1 MIKSIND
8 NVLEDVEQNTIMSRV
23 LVTTTYSSD
32 SIILAI
38 TKLSI
43 ERVYLLIDKKPDETQ
58 KETIDMINKTF
69 GSVIE
74 IKEKKI
80 ELYDFV
86 EVAKSVTDLLD
97 AISRKDEIYVNITPG
112 RKTQSLGLLFGC
124 YARPK
129 YIKKIFYATEDTKEI
144 ITLPI
149 LSFDITQSQRDILD
163 NIEKIDTSK
172 ALAEE
177 IETSRA
183 MLYRNIKDLLDRG
196 LIEPKE
202 KEGYKLTDAGKIAK
216 L

>member
-1 MIKSIND
+1 MINSIQD
-8 NVLEDVEQNTIMSRV
+8 NFLEDKELNSIMARV

-43 ERVYLLIDKKPDETQ
+43 ERVYLLIDKKPEGMQ
-58 KETIDMINKTF
+58 KETINLINKTF

-74 IKEKKI
+74 IKDKKI

-129 YIKKIFYATEDTKEI
+129 YVKKIFYVTEDTKEM

-149 LSFDITQSQRDILD
+149 LSFDMTDSQKEILD
-163 NIEKIDTSK
+163 NVEKIDTSK

-177 IETSRA
+177 VETSRA
-183 MLYRNIKDLLDRG
+183 MLYRNIKELLDRG
-196 LIEPKE
+196 FIEPKE

>member
-1 MIKSIND
+1 MESSIKEP
-8 NVLEDVEQNTIMSRV
+8 VLEDSNQEGNMARV

-38 TKLSI
+38 TRLSI

-58 KETIDMINKTF
+58 QATIDTINKTF

-74 IKEKKI
+74 IKEKKV

-86 EVAKSVTDLLD
+86 SVAKVITDMLD
-97 AISRKDEIYVNITPG
+97 DISRKDEVYINVTPG
-112 RKTQSLGLLFGC
+112 RKTQALGVLFGC
-124 YARPK
+124 YARPNFV
-129 YIKKIFYATEDTKEI
+129 KKIFYMPEDTKTM

-149 LSFDITQSQRDILD
+149 LTFDITPSQKEVLD
-163 NIEKIDTSK
+163 NIEKIDTAK

-177 IETSRA
+177 VDTSRA
-183 MLYRNIKDLLDRG
+183 MLYRNIKELVDHG
-196 LIEPKE
+196 FIEPKDG
-202 KEGYKLTDAGKIAK
+202 EGYRLTDAGKIAR